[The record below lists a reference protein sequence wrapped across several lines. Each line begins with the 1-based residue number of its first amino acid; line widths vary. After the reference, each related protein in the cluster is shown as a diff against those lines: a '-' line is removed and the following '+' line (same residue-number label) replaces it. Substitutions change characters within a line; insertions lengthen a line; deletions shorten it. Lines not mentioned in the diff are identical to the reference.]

1 MVRTED
7 RGADRRRL
15 RSSVAGEQRTAGVF
29 IVAVAGGG
37 LSPAAAGGRGMT
49 LSRALWLAIVL
60 IALPSA
66 TIGAAEDVHPF
77 GRGSWQQIRRAHA
90 GEPLV
95 VHFWGVTCGPCR
107 AEMPK
112 WGKFLEERAG
122 LHLVMIDA
130 DLVPNESSAVKTM
143 LEQCGLSAAEN
154 WMFTDEFAERLRYE
168 IDPHWQGEIPLTML
182 ISPDGTT
189 S

>member
-1 MVRTED
+1 
-7 RGADRRRL
+7 
-15 RSSVAGEQRTAGVF
+15 
-29 IVAVAGGG
+29 
-37 LSPAAAGGRGMT
+37 MT

-107 AEMPK
+107 AEMPQ
-112 WGKFLEERAG
+112 WGRLLNERVD
-122 LHLVMIDA
+122 LHLVTIDA
-130 DLVPNESSAVKTM
+130 DLVPNAPSAVRTM
-143 LEQCGLSAAEN
+143 LDESGLAARADN
-154 WMFTDEFAERLRYE
+154 WMFGDDFVERLRYE
-168 IDPHWQGEIPLTML
+168 IDPQWQGEIPRTVL
-182 ISPDGTT
+182 IAADGTT
-189 S
+189 RSLEGVADFAEIRAWLDAQARGTGK

>member
-1 MVRTED
+1 
-7 RGADRRRL
+7 
-15 RSSVAGEQRTAGVF
+15 
-29 IVAVAGGG
+29 
-37 LSPAAAGGRGMT
+37 MT

-107 AEMPK
+107 AEMPQ
-112 WGKFLEERAG
+112 WGRFLNERED
-122 LHLVMIDA
+122 LRLVTVDA
-130 DLVPNESSAVKTM
+130 DLVPNAPTAVEAMLAES
-143 LEQCGLSAAEN
+143 GLSARAEN
-154 WMFTDEFAERLRYE
+154 WMFSDDFVERLRYE
-168 IDPHWQGEIPLTML
+168 IDPHWQGEIPRTVL
-182 ISPDGTT
+182 IAADGTT
-189 S
+189 TALEGVADFAEIRAWLDAQAHGTAK